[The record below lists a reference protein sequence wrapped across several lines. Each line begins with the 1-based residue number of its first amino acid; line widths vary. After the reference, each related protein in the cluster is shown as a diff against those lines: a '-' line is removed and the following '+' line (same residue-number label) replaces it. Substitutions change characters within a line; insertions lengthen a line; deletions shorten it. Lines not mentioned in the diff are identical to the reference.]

1 MPTESHNLLFG
12 ETASC
17 TLRQLQS
24 LRILDHAVL
33 WAFPHLHFWP
43 FVPLHF
49 CPSTPLQAARLRWSV
64 RRVMCTHLRYGAATK
79 SVGLASQ
86 PGGFSDP
93 REACRCNV
101 FGFFSVR
108 FDFSSCAW
116 LSRELSEGD
125 EAETARGVEQT
136 VLFRGFL
143 RRCVTASSLLR
154 ERPCAPP
161 LPSRERELKFE
172 QLLSQS
178 PF

>member
-1 MPTESHNLLFG
+1 
-12 ETASC
+12 
-17 TLRQLQS
+17 
-24 LRILDHAVL
+24 
-33 WAFPHLHFWP
+33 
-43 FVPLHF
+43 
-49 CPSTPLQAARLRWSV
+49 
-64 RRVMCTHLRYGAATK
+64 MCTHLRYGAATK

-161 LPSRERELKFE
+161 LPSREREREKVRAASISISILGIFSAVMGKISEYHFHVAVE
-172 QLLSQS
+172 
-178 PF
+178 